1 MTKLDCSVFGVPTHK
16 GIHCS
21 FLIVDKSFLQ
31 AISGAQLQLYVNE
44 GWTFGIPRVF
54 WDEHFRKWDKKRFA
68 NLKKLRSVEKD
79 LVLLPGI
86 SEMFRA
92 ERDTLKPAPLVLRC
106 KAVDFKPDMFGD
118 DARSPELDPDTR
130 TKGEIVT
137 KRLERRLNQIVP
149 LWNAFKQIPEFQNA
163 KSEDM
168 PKIVKLKREQIRD
181 DREDMRG
188 FYRNHRHAAS
198 PPAELIDER
207 WAHFRWIQVQLLAGL
222 DFFASYGLGAP
233 FRREDMINELIDLDY
248 LITAILVGGL
258 ASRDRRMIDR
268 FKLLLPDGVVL
279 N

>member
-1 MTKLDCSVFGVPTHK
+1 VTL
-16 GIHCS
+16 
-21 FLIVDKSFLQ
+21 DKSFLQ
-31 AISGAQLQLYVNE
+31 AISGVQLQYYVKE
-44 GWTFGIPRVF
+44 GWTFGIPQVL
-54 WDEHFRKWDKKRFA
+54 WDEHFRKWDNLRFA

-79 LVLLPGI
+79 LVLLPAI
-86 SEMFRA
+86 SEMLRA
-92 ERDTLKPAPLVLRC
+92 ECEILKPAPLILKC
-106 KAVDFKPDMFGD
+106 KAGDFKPDMFGD
-118 DARSPELDPDTR
+118 GAQTPELDSDTR

-137 KRLERRLNQIVP
+137 KRLERRLNQMVTV
-149 LWNAFKQIPEFQNA
+149 WNAFKQIPEFENA

-188 FYRNHRHAAS
+188 FYRKPRHAAS
-198 PPAELIDER
+198 PPAELIDKK

-233 FRREDMINELIDLDY
+233 FHREDMIHELLDLDY

-258 ASRDRRMIDR
+258 ASRERRMIDR
-268 FKLLLPDGVVL
+268 FKLLRPDGVVL